1 MICETRSAHPFYR
14 ADRHQIERT
23 ASEGLVERLATAL
36 ELANA
41 EAERL
46 GFQYICKI
54 NSDDLPRAELGEG
67 SPVLQKI
74 AIELH
79 DPAGMLLGVE
89 F

>member
-1 MICETRSAHPFYR
+1 
-14 ADRHQIERT
+14 
-23 ASEGLVERLATAL
+23 VERLATAL

-46 GFQYICKI
+46 GFQYICTI
-54 NSDDLPRAELGEG
+54 NSDNFRELGEG

-79 DPAGMLLGVE
+79 DHNPAGMLLGVE